1 MMIRLALFT
10 AALTACA
17 RGPKTPEEAQAVVQ
31 AGDPKAVYDAVDL
44 ATRWSIDA
52 TFKYHQQALASIE
65 ESYPADVQGRE
76 KARFIDGDDARGFL
90 AAYDARY
97 HVIAAGKK
105 APSDFIEEKGRWHWS
120 GMHAAWDD
128 IKQRASHDLETVRE
142 SAAAYKRASR

>member
-1 MMIRLALFT
+1 MRIAVCALV
-10 AALTACA
+10 AVACA
-17 RGPKTPEEAQAVVQ
+17 RGPKTAEEAQSVVQ
-31 AGDPKAVYDAVDL
+31 SGDAKAIYDAVDL

-52 TFKYHQQALASIE
+52 TFKYHQQALAAIE

-97 HVIAAGKK
+97 HVIAAGNKGHE
-105 APSDFIEEKGRWHWS
+105 DFVEDKGRWRWT
-120 GMHAAWDD
+120 GMRTAWDD
-128 IKQRASHDLETVRE
+128 IKQRASHDLETVLE